1 MTNRA
6 TGWAAQKDQYA
17 VPVMF
22 NPYTGEPRDVR
33 DVQSDPQ
40 GILIA
45 PPGRVEMLA
54 ATPPAQA
61 EGSVLE
67 DASRNRPVSS
77 DTLYLL
83 RRLLSNQHTLTSAEF
98 REELTKIVG
107 EAAQAEGSVLEDAA
121 RYRWLADYLIGNR
134 TDLDDAILACASEKE
149 LSVVI
154 DAARSQAA
162 NLPPAN

>member
-33 DVQSDPQ
+33 AVQSVPQ

-61 EGSVLE
+61 E
-67 DASRNRPVSS
+67 D
-77 DTLYLL
+77 
-83 RRLLSNQHTLTSAEF
+83 
-98 REELTKIVG
+98 
-107 EAAQAEGSVLEDAA
+107 SVLEDAA
-121 RYRWLADYLIGNR
+121 RYQWLADYLIGDR
-134 TDLDDAILACASEKE
+134 TDLDDTIVACVSEKE
-149 LSVVI
+149 LSEVI
-154 DAARSQAA
+154 DAAHKQGA
-162 NLPPAN
+162 NHD

>member
-61 EGSVLE
+61 A
-67 DASRNRPVSS
+67 D
-77 DTLYLL
+77 
-83 RRLLSNQHTLTSAEF
+83 
-98 REELTKIVG
+98 
-107 EAAQAEGSVLEDAA
+107 SVLEDAA
-121 RYRWLADYLIGNR
+121 RYRYLRDGDWR
-134 TDLDDAILACASEKE
+134 EHEKLE
-149 LSVVI
+149 SVIRLQLNALWDETI
-154 DAARSQAA
+154 DAARKQGGA
-162 NLPPAN
+162 